1 MSKHPSA
8 AAARPESRGARRF
21 WLGAALG
28 FALGST
34 ATFAALLGVGT
45 WAAGLAQRGGASA
58 PGPPARLSYRG
69 WVEGLDGRRLELRA
83 LAGRAAVVHRWATWC
98 GPCRR
103 ELPRVAALAE
113 SLAADGI
120 AFLAVTDEDPRRVRA
135 YLAGRGLRLPAYVA
149 RAPLPPQLRAP
160 ALPATFVVAPD
171 GAVVARHVGAGGWDR
186 AAVHRGLREGRSSA
200 PRP

>member
-1 MSKHPSA
+1 MTKRPSE

-21 WLGAALG
+21 WLGMALG
-28 FALGST
+28 FALGGA
-34 ATFAALLGVGT
+34 ATFAALLGVGM
-45 WAAGLAQRGGASA
+45 WASGVAGPGPALE

-69 WVEGLDGRRLELRA
+69 WVEDLKGRRVELQT

-120 AFLAVTDEDPRRVRA
+120 SFLAVSDEDPRRVRA

-149 RAPLPPQLRAP
+149 RSPLPPQLRAP

-171 GAVVARHVGAGGWDR
+171 GAVVARYVGAGGWDL
-186 AAVHRGLREGRSSA
+186 AAVRRCLREGR
-200 PRP
+200 